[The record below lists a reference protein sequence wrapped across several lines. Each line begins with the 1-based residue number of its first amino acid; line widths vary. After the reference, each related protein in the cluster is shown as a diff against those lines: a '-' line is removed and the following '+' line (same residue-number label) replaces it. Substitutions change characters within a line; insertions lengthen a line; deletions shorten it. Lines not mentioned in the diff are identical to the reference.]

1 MGLFSKI
8 RDLFKKEKTPL
19 LDAGKEY
26 QQNNNNG
33 NYLKNPIYLK
43 DANGNNT
50 IILNS
55 IKYDNQF
62 VYQDGT
68 KTNIMVAQ
76 ILKQT
81 NIGEESHG
89 LFRGDREYIA
99 FEMSDGMAVNNEILM
114 QKIATYYSYEQ
125 QHNMFQNEECKFI
138 GYIDSNPGN
147 YQININPNIEK
158 YVKDNLSEKIKNE
171 ANIENA
177 IRQEEIIKNH
187 KEDISASKKYR
198 NNLYQETRRYMEE
211 NKKQKNDRIQN
222 FYLNQKFVQKSQN
235 GKTYAALEGIDVTNG
250 DYLHVSELNKVGKD
264 ETGTYVYTAYLED
277 SAEKNYVQNLGNGMV
292 RHSNKAVPVCF
303 TTQKRIEDIL
313 AGQNRQEI
321 YNVLSLFSN
330 KEVAKNNNGYLNFI
344 GSLDENANIKQ
355 SNQNELT
362 STIKQTISKL
372 QEQFYQKTMQ
382 ERNGQGH
389 NNVK

>member
-8 RDLFKKEKTPL
+8 RDMFKKEKTPL
-19 LDAGKEY
+19 LEAGKEY
-26 QQNNNNG
+26 QQNNVNG
-33 NYLKNPIYLK
+33 NYLKSPIYLK

-99 FEMSDGMAVNNEILM
+99 FEMSDGMEVNNEILM

-138 GYIDSNPGN
+138 GFIDANPGN
-147 YQININPNIEK
+147 HQIFINPEIDN
-158 YVKDNLSEKIKNE
+158 YVKTQISEKIKNDK
-171 ANIENA
+171 NKENA
-177 IRQEEIIKNH
+177 LRQEEIIENH

-235 GKTYAALEGIDVTNG
+235 GKTYATLEGIDVTNG

-355 SNQNELT
+355 NNQNELT

>member
-1 MGLFSKI
+1 
-8 RDLFKKEKTPL
+8 
-19 LDAGKEY
+19 
-26 QQNNNNG
+26 
-33 NYLKNPIYLK
+33 
-43 DANGNNT
+43 
-50 IILNS
+50 
-55 IKYDNQF
+55 
-62 VYQDGT
+62 
-68 KTNIMVAQ
+68 
-76 ILKQT
+76 
-81 NIGEESHG
+81 
-89 LFRGDREYIA
+89 
-99 FEMSDGMAVNNEILM
+99 
-114 QKIATYYSYEQ
+114 
-125 QHNMFQNEECKFI
+125 
-138 GYIDSNPGN
+138 
-147 YQININPNIEK
+147 
-158 YVKDNLSEKIKNE
+158 
-171 ANIENA
+171 
-177 IRQEEIIKNH
+177 
-187 KEDISASKKYR
+187 
-198 NNLYQETRRYMEE
+198 MEE

-222 FYLNQKFVQKSQN
+222 FYLNQKFDNKNQQN
-235 GKTYAALEGIDVTNG
+235 GKTYATLEGIDVING

-355 SNQNELT
+355 NNQNELT